1 MKRSRNSGFKNSI
14 LCTLSF
20 WYQFQPNVRHLFKQ
34 VIDELIFFHPNNRC
48 AHLKFIDAGL
58 CVTKNKLKKAGNFF
72 CGTICEPFHFKRK
85 LVQFNSVAMMTLLNT
100 RKNTNPIFSSWKHA
114 SYFDDDSKANRYSW
128 HSVGALRIA
137 ASMKW
142 QHIKFYLNLK
152 LKCITDGIFAVVAV
166 DTARSYAL
174 RIRLSHAKIANESEW
189 GVQMN
194 VDNLL
199 SECVCFVSQERWEWT
214 LVPIVC
220 KDPLQLSFVRLLV
233 SFFCFLHRASNEE
246 HTPNQ

>member
-1 MKRSRNSGFKNSI
+1 MKRSRNSGFKNLI
-14 LCTLSF
+14 LCTLSC
-20 WYQFQPNVRHLFKQ
+20 WYQFHPNVRHLFKQ
-34 VIDELIFFHPNNRC
+34 VIDELIFFHSKNRC

-58 CVTKNKLKKAGNFF
+58 CVTETKIEKSREFF
-72 CGTICEPFHFKRK
+72 FVEPFARK

-100 RKNTNPIFSSWKHA
+100 RKNTNPIYLSRKHA
-114 SYFDDDSKANRYSW
+114 SYFDDDSKANRYFW
-128 HSVGALRIA
+128 HSLGALRIA

-152 LKCITDGIFAVVAV
+152 LKCITDGIFSVVAV

-199 SECVCFVSQERWEWT
+199 SECVFV
-214 LVPIVC
+214 
-220 KDPLQLSFVRLLV
+220 LSRKNDE
-233 SFFCFLHRASNEE
+233 NEL
-246 HTPNQ
+246 